1 MGRNVQKPDKQNKEN
16 SVQDKGS
23 YLWETWGSGHGYR
36 EASQQLTLNIHW
48 GCRGQTR
55 NLDAKCTVLPQI
67 PWAKSCLGAWATM
80 TGMATKTSLKK
91 QIPFVLN
98 HAVQTASPLGSLHL
112 CYCSFL
118 KATEF
123 NLPNALIF
131 SSHIRLTLQDI
142 AAECPVFPSS
152 KCIRIKASKNNPFL
166 EGLTFTLARAA
177 SPCVL

>member
-1 MGRNVQKPDKQNKEN
+1 
-16 SVQDKGS
+16 
-23 YLWETWGSGHGYR
+23 
-36 EASQQLTLNIHW
+36 
-48 GCRGQTR
+48 
-55 NLDAKCTVLPQI
+55 
-67 PWAKSCLGAWATM
+67 M
-80 TGMATKTSLKK
+80 TGKATKTSLKN

-98 HAVQTASPLGSLHL
+98 HAVQTASPLGSLHP